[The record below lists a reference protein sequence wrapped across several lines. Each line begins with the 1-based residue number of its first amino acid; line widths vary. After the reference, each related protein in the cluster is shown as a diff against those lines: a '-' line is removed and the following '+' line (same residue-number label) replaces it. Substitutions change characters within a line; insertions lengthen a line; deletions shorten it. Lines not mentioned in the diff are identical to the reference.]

1 MNIDDKLAELRIKW
15 KKYPELRDI
24 IERQAKALKYTK
36 KAYRIPSKE
45 KHENRVSQIIDR
57 LI

>member
-15 KKYPELRDI
+15 LNNPELRDI
-24 IERQAKALKYTK
+24 IERQAKALKYSK

-45 KHENRVSQIIDR
+45 NHENRVSQIIDE